1 MMQSYA
7 LQNIF
12 PEGESEAY
20 DGDIWTPFCPFYYKI
35 SVWFNSWVC
44 IYLLNWYKR
53 EMTWLKIW
61 VNFFFFFKEIP
72 FGAKICQS
80 LDVYRLK
87 LKWKSCGN
95 LSAICKA
102 IMGNTKMTVKKHY
115 QFLRKRWGS
124 KLLPITFILLFYSGN
139 LNWSDSQEDRLK
151 FQTHRFSFHSFV

>member
-61 VNFFFFFKEIP
+61 VNFFFFLK
-72 FGAKICQS
+72 KS
-80 LDVYRLK
+80 LLEPRYA
-87 LKWKSCGN
+87 S
-95 LSAICKA
+95 
-102 IMGNTKMTVKKHY
+102 
-115 QFLRKRWGS
+115 RWMY
-124 KLLPITFILLFYSGN
+124 I
-139 LNWSDSQEDRLK
+139 D
-151 FQTHRFSFHSFV
+151 